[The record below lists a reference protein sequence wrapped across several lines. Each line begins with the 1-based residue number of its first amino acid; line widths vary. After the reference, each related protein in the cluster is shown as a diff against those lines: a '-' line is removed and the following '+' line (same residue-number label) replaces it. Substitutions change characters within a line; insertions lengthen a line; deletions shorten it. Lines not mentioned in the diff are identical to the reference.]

1 MTTMTKKRQPLLTIT
16 AITLTLALGAMGCG
30 KDDKKPG
37 IAAANP
43 SAKTS
48 AGTGGNSEA
57 SPIKYSRCMREQ
69 GLSWYPDPQADGGL
83 VVSEPEG
90 TDPKKVEAAETA
102 CKKYFPGGGTSG
114 KAPAEDIAKVQQAA
128 KCMREHGV
136 TNYPDPDAN
145 GNLHIDE
152 KLGINDN
159 DPTVKK
165 AQQECQKFFPTGKD
179 K

>member
-1 MTTMTKKRQPLLTIT
+1 MIAALG
-16 AITLTLALGAMGCG
+16 LTLSLGAMGCG
-30 KDDKKPG
+30 KDEDPKVASADPG
-37 IAAANP
+37 ASSSAAP
-43 SAKTS
+43 
-48 AGTGGNSEA
+48 AGDSEA

-69 GLSWYPDPQADGGL
+69 GLTWYPDPQPDGGL

-102 CKKYFPGGGTSG
+102 CKKYFPGGGAKG

-136 TNYPDPDAN
+136 ANYPDPDAN

-152 KLGINDN
+152 KLGINDD

-165 AQQECQKFFPTGKD
+165 AQQECQKYFPTGQEK
-179 K
+179 